1 MGDVLRNLIV
11 NYIPVQVDQSYL
23 QQLFEMYGPTESVKI
38 IVDKESN
45 TSRGFG
51 FVKYVAPQS
60 ATLAIQN
67 LNGYPL
73 LNKRLKVAYAKQ
85 DEAQRMLM
93 AINQN
98 PYDQFMQYYMMGG
111 QHQGS
116 MMPTAPHTSMSNR
129 GAPPSMAGGAP
140 TFALAPE
147 MGGAASPSALVTQ
160 TPTAA
165 PQTVPMN

>member
-85 DEAQRMLM
+85 DEAQRMLT

-98 PYDQFMQYYMMGG
+98 PYDQYMQYMMGG
-111 QHQGS
+111 QQQGS
-116 MMPTAPHTSMSNR
+116 TMPTAPHTSVSNR

-160 TPTAA
+160 TPTAG
-165 PQTVPMN
+165 PQTNVPMN